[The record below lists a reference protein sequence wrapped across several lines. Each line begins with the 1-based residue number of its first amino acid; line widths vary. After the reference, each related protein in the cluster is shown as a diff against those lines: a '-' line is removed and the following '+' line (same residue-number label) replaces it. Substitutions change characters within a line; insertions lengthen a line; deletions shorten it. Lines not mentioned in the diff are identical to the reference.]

1 MNPVP
6 VNFPESEFEMDDAQ
20 NPMPDQELQIETNE
34 PGEVESADA
43 EEGGETLIAKIARFL
58 RTCWVKR
65 RMVFSI
71 LAAGILVSV
80 LYSLS
85 LPNEFT
91 STTTLMPP
99 DNTSPYAAI
108 MSALSPNSP
117 AAEFGSSALGL
128 NTSGDLF
135 ISILESRDVA
145 DGLINRF
152 NLAQYYKTH
161 LDEDTRGSLAGDT
174 SIEEDRKSGI
184 ITIGVKARNPVFAAK
199 LAQGYVDELSRVIN
213 DNTTFGA
220 RRERIFLE
228 ERVKEVK
235 QKLDDTAKDLSQFST
250 RSGAVDVPS
259 QTRSMVDEGLKLQAE
274 LIDGRSQLAA
284 LRETYSEDSVKVRA
298 LEAHNAELQRELD
311 KMSGVG
317 QGSGANP
324 DANSSPY
331 PTANELPSLGLTYF
345 DLERKMRVQE
355 SLWEALTR
363 QYEAAKVEEAEEI
376 PSVRVLDV
384 ANIPERK
391 SGPLRRRIVEAGA
404 ILSLGLAFIAVLA
417 GMVWEAMD
425 PEEEPKLLVSEVVG
439 AMRKFQ
445 VWLWTL
451 PGMGWGR
458 KRIKK
463 SGSTTQ

>member
-1 MNPVP
+1 MDDSQDITPDPEYPNPT
-6 VNFPESEFEMDDAQ
+6 NDPES
-20 NPMPDQELQIETNE
+20 PDTE
-34 PGEVESADA
+34 EVPESISAY
-43 EEGGETLIAKIARFL
+43 IARFL
-58 RTCWVKR
+58 RTCWLKR
-65 RMVFSI
+65 KLVFVI
-71 LAAGILVSV
+71 VAAGV
-80 LYSLS
+80 LISLLYAFS
-85 LPNEFT
+85 QPNIYT

-99 DNTSPYAAI
+99 DNVSPYAAI
-108 MSALSPNSP
+108 MSALSPSSP
-117 AAEFGSSALGL
+117 AAELGSSALGL
-128 NTSGDLF
+128 NTPGDLF

-152 NLAQYYKTH
+152 NLAQYYKTNLH
-161 LDEDTRGSLAGDT
+161 EDTRRSLAGDT
-174 SIEEDRKSGI
+174 SIVEDRKSGI
-184 ITIGVKARNPVFAAK
+184 ITISVKARNPAFAAK
-199 LAQGYVDELSRVIN
+199 LAQGYVDELSRVVN
-213 DNTTFGA
+213 DNTTFAA

-228 ERVKEVK
+228 ERVTEVK

-250 RSGAVDVPS
+250 RSGAIDVPS
-259 QTRSMVDEGLKLQAE
+259 QTKSMVDEGLKLQAE

-317 QGSGANP
+317 KGSSANP

-391 SGPLRRRIVEAGA
+391 SEPSRRLIVEVGLL
-404 ILSLGLAFIAVLA
+404 LSLGLAGFVVLA
-417 GMVWEAMD
+417 WMVWEGMD
-425 PEEEPKLLVSEVVG
+425 PEGETKRLMTDAAG
-439 AMRKFQ
+439 ATLRSQ
-445 VWLWTL
+445 GWLRRL
-451 PGMGWGR
+451 PGMGSSHR
-458 KRIKK
+458 LDD
-463 SGSTTQ
+463 